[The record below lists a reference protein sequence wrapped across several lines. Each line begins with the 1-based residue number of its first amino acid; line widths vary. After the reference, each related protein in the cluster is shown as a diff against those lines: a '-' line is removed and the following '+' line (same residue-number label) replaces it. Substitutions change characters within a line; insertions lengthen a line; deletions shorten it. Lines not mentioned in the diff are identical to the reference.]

1 MKKVVLFVFLIFV
14 SFSSF
19 AQNGPRERMKA
30 YKVAYLTEKLNLTS
44 KEAEKF
50 WPIYNNHEETVHKL
64 KRQERKQLKT
74 LREADN
80 SPDGLSDQQ
89 AGDFL
94 SSHIENQEKK
104 SRFRKKL
111 ITDLKQIISNKK
123 IIALIKAEADFNKRI
138 LQKMRERRK
147 KG

>member
-1 MKKVVLFVFLIFV
+1 MKKILILVFVIFV
-14 SFSSF
+14 SFNSL
-19 AQNGPRERMKA
+19 AQNGSRERMKA

-50 WPIYNNHEETVHKL
+50 WPIYNTYEETVHKL
-64 KRQERKQLKT
+64 KRQERKQLKA
-74 LREADN
+74 LREASDG
-80 SPDGLSDQQ
+80 PDGLSDQQ

-94 SSHIENQEKK
+94 NNHIENQEKK

-111 ITDLKQIISNKK
+111 ITDLKQTISNKK
-123 IIALIKAEADFNKRI
+123 IITLIKAEADFNKRI
-138 LQKMRERRK
+138 LQRMRERRK

>member
-1 MKKVVLFVFLIFV
+1 MKKILLFVFVIFV

-19 AQNGPRERMKA
+19 AQNGSRERMKA

-64 KRQERKQLKT
+64 KRQERKQLKA
-74 LREADN
+74 LRETDN
-80 SPDGLSDQQ
+80 GLDGLSDQQ
-89 AGDFL
+89 AGEFL
-94 SSHIENQEKK
+94 NNHIENQEKK
-104 SRFRKKL
+104 SKSRKKL

-123 IIALIKAEADFNKRI
+123 IITLIKAEADFNKRI
-138 LQKMRERRK
+138 LERMRERRK